1 MWANHRPPPPRPR
14 PGLAFWRNVA
24 LPLVCQGSLG
34 KYGLHRGNLS
44 FLCGKELSSGF
55 KQAILRRPERR
66 GWWEQATKAF
76 FHDGNDGRPGDV
88 MVALLSDWGYPKDRG
103 QV

>member
-1 MWANHRPPPPRPR
+1 MGKSPSPR

-44 FLCGKELSSGF
+44 FLCGKELGSGF
-55 KQAILRRPERR
+55 KQAILRRPGEK
-66 GWWEQATKAF
+66 GMVGT
-76 FHDGNDGRPGDV
+76 GDQGFI
-88 MVALLSDWGYPKDRG
+88 S
-103 QV
+103 